1 MSILLGGNQ
10 KNAPRV
16 GMHGKEA
23 ISSCSCSSFVGARV
37 VIELTVVKK
46 GGQQMKTSL
55 ARHIISFH
63 PVPLYAVVLASI
75 TSFVL
80 LLIHMMGGQ
89 LWIVALL
96 ILLAW
101 SPIFV
106 RVTLALYRQYRWLAF
121 FFVLLIAQS
130 VHFTEHIAQMI
141 QIHLLGLSSMQAH
154 GIIGM
159 LDFEWLHFIFDA
171 GWVPICVYTLFFIFR
186 KSNPWLWVLLPV
198 VTWHALE
205 HVAIMRVYL
214 TTGIVGSPGLL
225 AHGGAIAGGLPL
237 IRPDLHFLYNLV
249 EETLILIAYVHQ
261 VKQLPGT
268 SERTAPA
275 QSSLVEAS

>member
-1 MSILLGGNQ
+1 MSILRGGEQNDV
-10 KNAPRV
+10 PRV

-23 ISSCSCSSFVGARV
+23 ISSCSCPSFVGARV

-46 GGQQMKTSL
+46 GRQKMKTSL
-55 ARHIISFH
+55 ARHIISLH

-106 RVTLALYRQYRWLAF
+106 RVTLAVYRQYRWLAF

-130 VHFTEHIAQMI
+130 VHFMEHIAQMI
-141 QIHLLGLSSMQAH
+141 QIHLLGLSGMQAH

-159 LDFEWLHFIFDA
+159 LDLEWVHFVFDA

-186 KSNPWLWVLLPV
+186 RSNPWLWFLAVI
-198 VTWHALE
+198 VTWHAIE
-205 HVAIMRVYL
+205 HFAIMSVYL
-214 TTGIVGSPGLL
+214 RTGLVGTPGLL
-225 AHGGAIAGGLPL
+225 ARGGAIAGGLPL
-237 IRPDLHFLYNLV
+237 SRPDLHFLYNLA
-249 EETLILIAYVHQ
+249 EETLILIAYMYQ
-261 VKQLPGT
+261 IKQT
-268 SERTAPA
+268 S
-275 QSSLVEAS
+275 